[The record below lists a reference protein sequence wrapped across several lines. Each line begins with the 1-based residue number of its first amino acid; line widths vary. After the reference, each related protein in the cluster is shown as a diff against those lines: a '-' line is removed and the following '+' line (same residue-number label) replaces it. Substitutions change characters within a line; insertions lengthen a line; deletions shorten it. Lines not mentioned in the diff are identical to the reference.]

1 MASTRVVRAHSRLRQ
16 AVTGIQGWQCWVTQ
30 DSKAAAGRCKARL
43 LWNAGHESGRGT
55 WGSKGGGSD
64 SGTQGTASLG
74 APGHAGRGRM

>member
-1 MASTRVVRAHSRLRQ
+1 M
-16 AVTGIQGWQCWVTQ
+16 
-30 DSKAAAGRCKARL
+30 RCKARL

-74 APGHAGRGRM
+74 ASRARWEGENVK

>member
-1 MASTRVVRAHSRLRQ
+1 M
-16 AVTGIQGWQCWVTQ
+16 I
-30 DSKAAAGRCKARL
+30 CKARL

-74 APGHAGRGRM
+74 APGHAGRGKM